1 MCSNTVRG
9 GGQSVSFGE
18 RLGVLRRDAGITQ
31 AGLAEAIG
39 SAQSTVSQLEAGS
52 RKPSYNMLQD
62 LAKAL
67 NVSPAY
73 LLSDEMEELTA
84 EEEAHFR
91 EYRTLT
97 PEAREELREYA
108 AFLRQKLR
116 RSRSK
121 GP

>member
-1 MCSNTVRG
+1 M
-9 GGQSVSFGE
+9 SFGE

-39 SAQSTVSQLEAGS
+39 SVQSTVSQLEAGS

-108 AFLRQKLR
+108 VFLRQKLR